1 VKNNNKKYL
10 KKVLTK
16 PVYHVIL
23 NSRKRKTSK
32 RKGKV
37 NTMNENTITI
47 RGKEY
52 TNNDTIE
59 RLNEALEEIE
69 KIDFMLKMVDTWTW
83 RTRET
88 DDNNRRNK
96 VIITEWIKAKT
107 N

>member
-1 VKNNNKKYL
+1 
-10 KKVLTK
+10 
-16 PVYHVIL
+16 
-23 NSRKRKTSK
+23 
-32 RKGKV
+32 
-37 NTMNENTITI
+37 MNENTITI
-47 RGKEY
+47 KGKGY

-83 RTRET
+83 KTREV